1 MDVLIG
7 VARLNELA
15 AAAQHVRQ
23 DVLDKVAALVKP
35 LPHALKHRAL
45 VESGI
50 HAVNRNDA
58 PRDAARAVL
67 ALIDRVRHGA
77 PRAVRFDLAVKY
89 IALAAVKVVLRVAL
103 VEKRDVK
110 HAALVHGAQLH
121 DVQPAAYPRQ
131 ARRVRDKRA
140 DAHGL
145 AVRGE
150 RDGLVNASVLVFS
163 REI

>member
-1 MDVLIG
+1 M
-7 VARLNELA
+7 
-15 AAAQHVRQ
+15 
-23 DVLDKVAALVKP
+23 
-35 LPHALKHRAL
+35 
-45 VESGI
+45 
-50 HAVNRNDA
+50 
-58 PRDAARAVL
+58 
-67 ALIDRVRHGA
+67 
-77 PRAVRFDLAVKY
+77 
-89 IALAAVKVVLRVAL
+89 KVVLRVAL

-150 RDGLVNASVLVFS
+150 RDGLVNASVLVFP